1 MQHSEILEAGG
12 IVAAVLCVLAII
24 KWRRYEFVP
33 IHWLVFAALG
43 LGAIGVSFFYYEVD
57 RGFHSIAYLIN
68 LSRILWGLS
77 LLLTSLVAVSVLV
90 HKRR

>member
-1 MQHSEILEAGG
+1 MQHSELLEAGG

-43 LGAIGVSFFYYEVD
+43 LGAIGVSFFYYEVNH
-57 RGFHSIAYLIN
+57 GVHSIAYLIN

>member
-1 MQHSEILEAGG
+1 MQHSELLEAGG

-43 LGAIGVSFFYYEVD
+43 LGAIGVSFFYYEVNH
-57 RGFHSIAYLIN
+57 GIHSMTYLIN

-77 LLLTSLVAVSVLV
+77 LLLTSLVAISVLV
-90 HKRR
+90 HRR

>member
-1 MQHSEILEAGG
+1 MQHSELLEAGG

-43 LGAIGVSFFYYEVD
+43 LGAIGVSFFYYEVNHAV
-57 RGFHSIAYLIN
+57 RSMTYLIN

-77 LLLTSLVAVSVLV
+77 LLLTSLVAISVLV
-90 HKRR
+90 YRR

>member
-1 MQHSEILEAGG
+1 MQHSELLEAGG

-43 LGAIGVSFFYYEVD
+43 LGAIGVSFFYYEVNHEI
-57 RGFHSIAYLIN
+57 HSMTYLIN
-68 LSRILWGLS
+68 LSRVLWGLS